1 MRTPISTAVAI
12 LVGILILLGYFIPLE
27 PLLSLRVMLLQWA
40 VILAAFALLVGVVNL
55 FRVHWI
61 KVKTGQPAGFYSF
74 VLIVA
79 LGLTLAIVGYYGP
92 TSAPSVWI
100 FSYIQVPVESSLMAL
115 LTIVLAYA
123 GVRLLRRRLNALSIV
138 FLLTVLVVLL
148 GTAPLLFIGEAP
160 VLNLIRDLIVQI
172 PAVAGA
178 RGLLLGIA
186 LGAIATG
193 LRILMGADRPYGG

>member
-1 MRTPISTAVAI
+1 VRTPISTAVAI
-12 LVGILILLGYFIPLE
+12 LVGLLILLGYFVPLE
-27 PLLSLRVMLLQWA
+27 PLLSLRLMLLQWT

-55 FRVHWI
+55 FRIHWT
-61 KVKTGQPAGFYSF
+61 KVKTGQPGNIYSF

-79 LGLTLAIVGYYGP
+79 MGLTLAVVGYYGP
-92 TSAPSVWI
+92 TSTPSVWI
-100 FSYIQVPVESSLMAL
+100 FSYIQMPVEASLMAL
-115 LTIVLAYA
+115 LTIVLVYA
-123 GVRLLRRRLNALSIV
+123 GVRLLRRRLNVLAIV

-148 GTAPLLFIGEAP
+148 GTAPLLFVGEAP
-160 VLNLIRDLIVQI
+160 VLNMIRDFVVQI

>member
-1 MRTPISTAVAI
+1 MRTPISTAVAV
-12 LVGILILLGYFIPLE
+12 LVGLLILAGYFIPVE
-27 PLLSLRVMLLQWA
+27 PLLSLRAMLLQWT
-40 VILAAFALLVGVVNL
+40 VILAAFALLVGVINL
-55 FRVHWI
+55 FQVHWT
-61 KVKTGQPAGFYSF
+61 KVKTAQPGSFYSF
-74 VLIVA
+74 ILVLA
-79 LGLTLAIVGYYGP
+79 LGLTLAVVGYYGP

-100 FSYIQVPVESSLMAL
+100 FSYIQVPVEASLMAL
-115 LTIVLAYA
+115 LTIVLVYA
-123 GVRLLRRRLNALSIV
+123 GVRLLHRRLNALTIV
-138 FLLTVLVVLL
+138 FLLTVVVVLL

-160 VLNLIRDLIVQI
+160 VINLIRDLIVQI

>member
-12 LVGILILLGYFIPLE
+12 LVGLMILLGYFVPLE
-27 PLLSLRVMLLQWA
+27 PLLSFRVMLLQWT

-55 FRVHWI
+55 FRVHWT
-61 KVKTGQPAGFYSF
+61 KVKTGQPANFYSF
-74 VLIVA
+74 ALIVA
-79 LGLTLAIVGYYGP
+79 LGLTLAVVGYYGP
-92 TSAPSVWI
+92 TSTPSVWI
-100 FSYIQVPVESSLMAL
+100 FSYIQVPVEASLMAL

-123 GVRLLRRRLNALSIV
+123 GVRLLHRRLNALAIV

>member
-12 LVGILILLGYFIPLE
+12 LVGLMILLGYFVPLE
-27 PLLSLRVMLLQWA
+27 PLLSFRVMLLQWT

-55 FRVHWI
+55 FRVHWT
-61 KVKTGQPAGFYSF
+61 KVKTGQPANFYSF

-79 LGLTLAIVGYYGP
+79 LGLTLAVVGYYGP
-92 TSAPSVWI
+92 TSTPSVWI
-100 FSYIQVPVESSLMAL
+100 FSYIQVPVEASLMAL

-123 GVRLLRRRLNALSIV
+123 GVRLLHRRLNALAIV

>member
-12 LVGILILLGYFIPLE
+12 LVGLMILLGYFVPLE
-27 PLLSLRVMLLQWA
+27 PLLSFRVMLLQWT

-55 FRVHWI
+55 FRVHWT
-61 KVKTGQPAGFYSF
+61 KVKTGQPANFYSF

-79 LGLTLAIVGYYGP
+79 LGLTLAVVGYYGP
-92 TSAPSVWI
+92 TSTPSVWI
-100 FSYIQVPVESSLMAL
+100 FSYIQVPVEASLMAL

-123 GVRLLRRRLNALSIV
+123 GVRLLHRRLNALSIV

>member
-12 LVGILILLGYFIPLE
+12 LVGLLILIGYFVPLE
-27 PLLSLRVMLLQWA
+27 PLLSIREMLLQWA
-40 VILAAFALLVGVVNL
+40 VIVAAFALLVGVINL
-55 FRVHWI
+55 FQVHWA
-61 KVKTGQPAGFYSF
+61 KVKAAQASSIYSF
-74 VLIVA
+74 ILIVA
-79 LGLTLAIVGYYGP
+79 LVLTLGIVGYYGP

-100 FSYIQVPVESSLMAL
+100 FSYIQVPVEASLMAL
-115 LTIVLAYA
+115 LTIVLVYA
-123 GVRLLRRRLNALSIV
+123 GVRLLRRRLNVLTIV

-160 VLNLIRDLIVQI
+160 VLNVIRDLIVQI

-178 RGLLLGIA
+178 RGLLLGVA